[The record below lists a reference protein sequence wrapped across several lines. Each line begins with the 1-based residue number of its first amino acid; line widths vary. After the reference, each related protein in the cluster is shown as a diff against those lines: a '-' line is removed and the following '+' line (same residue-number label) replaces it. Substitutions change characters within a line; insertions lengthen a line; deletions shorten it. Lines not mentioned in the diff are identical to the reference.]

1 MTPYY
6 KMNFVSPNGLYA
18 EVKQTLRSYFE
29 SGIVDD
35 LLFPL
40 WTDHCLKKFKMSA
53 YKIEEILLPICGYQ
67 SCLPEGFHS
76 VREAW
81 AVKTT
86 TVGPMSS
93 PNSLYYRTDCRVTNI
108 DDPCNECFTG
118 PSSPYHC
125 DDCKDGFPCDKCT
138 PFNEA
143 MCNSCSQK
151 YVVTHKQSGNIV
163 LEFQFEYYLKP
174 ATNHACSMCHIG
186 SPNLHP
192 NVARFNDCNSFD
204 IRDGKMFVTFESGH
218 VYLTYYSDAEDE
230 NQNQLVPDNEWVQDY
245 IRKFLMYKS
254 FEQVFHTTSDESFN
268 QSQAKMMFYKTEQE
282 QAFIVAETE
291 LKKETPWEKAH
302 QIAIT
307 RHRYDRFN
315 FRRRH

>member
-6 KMNFVSPNGLYA
+6 KMNFVSPSGLYA

-35 LLFPL
+35 ILFPQ
-40 WTDHCLKKFKMSA
+40 WTDHCLKKFKQSA
-53 YKIEEILLPICGYQ
+53 FKIEDILLPICDYQ
-67 SCLPEGFHS
+67 TCLPEGFQS

-81 AVKTT
+81 AVKSTT
-86 TVGPMSS
+86 IGPVSS

-108 DDPCNECFTG
+108 DDNCNECFTG
-118 PSSPYHC
+118 DSSPYHC
-125 DDCKDGFPCDKCT
+125 DKCNDFPCDHVNQFIEASCT
-138 PFNEA
+138 P
-143 MCNSCSQK
+143 CSDK
-151 YVVTHKQSGNIV
+151 YVVTHKTSGAIM
-163 LEFQFEYYLKP
+163 LYFQHTHYLKP
-174 ATNHACSMCHIG
+174 ANSHACGMCHHA
-186 SPNLHP
+186 SPNLTP
-192 NVARFNDCNSFD
+192 ETMNLAGCNTFD
-204 IRDGKMFVTFESGH
+204 IRDGKMFVDFPDGH
-218 VYLTYYSDAEDE
+218 VHLTYYSEVVDE
-230 NQNQLVPDNEWVQDY
+230 NQDQLVPDNFWVQDY
-245 IRKFLMYKS
+245 IRKFLMYKT

-268 QSQAKMMFYKTEQE
+268 QSQAKMMFYKVEQE